1 MRTKLRILFSLL
13 ILAAI
18 LITAIP
24 SVKDKLIDLTD
35 DIGKTAL
42 TDFKGK
48 YDVNIHFLPTGTSD
62 CIILDLDGEYVLIDG
77 GFYGMYDR
85 INTYFQEVG
94 IDKFSAVINTHPDAD
109 HVGCIPQILY
119 DYKVQTL
126 FYSETAIYS
135 DSVMNSEML
144 KAAETSNI
152 HSEALKEKDSFTING
167 FKFEVLAPYTDADE
181 NNSMSLVI
189 KVSKDDF
196 SMLLTGDSD
205 KEVLLGIE
213 KRGYSLDCDILK
225 VPHHGSST
233 STNDELLNLF
243 SPEYA
248 VITVGEN
255 SYGIPDPEALSL
267 FEEKKIPLLRTDQSG
282 TIIISSNCDGKY
294 IVNSIQSGG

>member
-13 ILAAI
+13 ILAVI

-42 TDFKGK
+42 ADFTEKH
-48 YDVNIHFLPTGTSD
+48 DVNIHFLPTGTSD

-85 INTYFQEVG
+85 ISTYFRAVG
-94 IDKFSAVINTHPDAD
+94 IDRFSAVINTHPDAD
-109 HVGCIPQILY
+109 HVGCIPQILC
-119 DYKVQTL
+119 DFKVQTL
-126 FYSETAIYS
+126 FYSESSLNS
-135 DSVMNSEML
+135 DSIINSEML
-144 KAAETSNI
+144 KTAEISNI
-152 HSEALKEKDSFTING
+152 HSEVLKEKDSFTING
-167 FKFEVLAPYTDADE
+167 FNFEVLAPYTDADE

-213 KRGYSLDCDILK
+213 KRGHSLDCDILK

-243 SPEYA
+243 SPKYA
-248 VITVGEN
+248 VITVGDN
-255 SYGIPDPEALSL
+255 SYGLPDPEVLNL

>member
-13 ILAAI
+13 ILAVI

-42 TDFKGK
+42 ADFTEI

-85 INTYFQEVG
+85 ISAYFRAVG

-126 FYSETAIYS
+126 FYSESSLNS
-135 DSVMNSEML
+135 DSIMNLEML
-144 KAAETSNI
+144 KAAESCNI
-152 HSEALKEKDSFTING
+152 QSEVLNEKDSFTING
-167 FKFEVLAPYTDADE
+167 FNFEVLAPYTDADE

-255 SYGIPDPEALSL
+255 SYGIPDPEVLNL
-267 FEEKKIPLLRTDQSG
+267 FEEKEIPLLRTDQSG